1 MSVYERIPCSVTERS
16 SEKAG
21 RAGDGEPEELSKTE
35 VASRLNQLL
44 SCGPVAPPGRRVL
57 RTSGDSSSDASPVP
71 VLVHPD
77 DAGYTGLRLN
87 SVKYATID
95 AVASSAPGDSS
106 GDERVLGAEA
116 MGGMGLNIPR
126 ARTSVA
132 SSGSHGSSEGYIRV
146 ADIASAPPPLPARRN
161 PVPLAPKPSRPQ
173 SSGLL
178 HLPSGLLDGDNN
190 SYLDFSVNAL
200 IQDEPLYVSSHFADE
215 PLYQFYTAGVLER
228 AAHNQGDCS
237 SEDDYEVL
245 CWINLLV
252 NQSVS

>member
-1 MSVYERIPCSVTERS
+1 MSLHYNVSCLVTDRNSEKA
-16 SEKAG
+16 EKAG
-21 RAGDGEPEELSKTE
+21 RTSDGEPEELSKTE

-44 SCGPVAPPGRRVL
+44 SCGPMVPPGRRVL
-57 RTSGDSSSDASPVP
+57 RTSGDSSSDASPIP

-77 DAGYTGLRLN
+77 DAGCTGLRPS

-95 AVASSAPGDSS
+95 GATSSLPGDSS
-106 GDERVLGAEA
+106 GDERLLGAEA
-116 MGGMGLNIPR
+116 VGGLGFNMPR

-132 SSGSHGSSEGYIRV
+132 SSGSHGSSEGYIRLG
-146 ADIASAPPPLPARRN
+146 DIASAPPPLPARRN
-161 PVPLAPKPSRPQ
+161 PVPPAPKPSRPQ

-178 HLPSGLLDGDNN
+178 HLPSSLLDGDNN

-237 SEDDYEVL
+237 SEDDYEVQTVTL
-245 CWINLLV
+245 
-252 NQSVS
+252 S

>member
-1 MSVYERIPCSVTERS
+1 MFDSVTEKS
-16 SEKAG
+16 SEKTSG
-21 RAGDGEPEELSKTE
+21 TGDREVEELSKTE

-87 SVKYATID
+87 AVKYATID
-95 AVASSAPGDSS
+95 AAASGIPGGDSS
-106 GDERVLGAEA
+106 GDERVFGAEA
-116 MGGMGLNIPR
+116 AGGPCLHTPR

-146 ADIASAPPPLPARRN
+146 GDIASAPPPLPARRN
-161 PVPLAPKPSRPQ
+161 PPVPLGPKPQRPQ
-173 SSGLL
+173 STPGLL
-178 HLPSGLLDGDNN
+178 HLPSGMLDGDNN

-228 AAHNQGDCS
+228 ATHNQGDCS

-245 CWINLLV
+245 A
-252 NQSVS
+252 QAFT

>member
-1 MSVYERIPCSVTERS
+1 MFVSVTEKS
-16 SEKAG
+16 SEKTSG
-21 RAGDGEPEELSKTE
+21 TSNRDGEELSKTE

-77 DAGYTGLRLN
+77 DAGYTGLRL
-87 SVKYATID
+87 SAVKYATIE
-95 AVASSAPGDSS
+95 SSGIPGGDSS
-106 GDERVLGAEA
+106 GDERVFGAEA
-116 MGGMGLNIPR
+116 MSGVGLHTPR

-132 SSGSHGSSEGYIRV
+132 SSSSHGSSEGYIRV
-146 ADIASAPPPLPARRN
+146 GDIASAPPPLPARRN
-161 PVPLAPKPSRPQ
+161 PPMPLGPKPSRPQ
-173 SSGLL
+173 STAGLL
-178 HLPSGLLDGDNN
+178 HLPSSLLDGDNN

-245 CWINLLV
+245 AWSLA
-252 NQSVS
+252 